1 MIGKLAAILILFA
14 GIGTPVE
21 TGNPLVGTWN
31 LVSYTDTSPAGMPYF
46 PFGAQPRGQ
55 WVFTADGHFSA
66 GVQCDEN
73 GSIPAEFPV
82 PEFDDLTRPYMGYFG
97 RYTYDPA
104 TQTVTWNI
112 DGASAPSYIG
122 SSETTTFSFDNG
134 RLILKGTSVRKNGH
148 QWTWQR
154 VLARG

>member
-1 MIGKLAAILILFA
+1 MMGKFAAILILLA
-14 GIGTPVE
+14 GIATPAQTE
-21 TGNPLVGTWN
+21 NPLAGTWK
-31 LVSYTDTSPAGMPYF
+31 LISYTDTSPAGMPYF

-73 GSIPAEFPV
+73 GSIPAAFPV

-97 RYTYDPA
+97 RYTVDPE
-104 TQTVTWNI
+104 TSTVTWNI

-122 SSETTTFSFDNG
+122 SGVTTSYSFDKG
-134 RLILKGTSVRKNGH
+134 RLVLKGTSVRKNGH
-148 QWTWQR
+148 QWTWER